1 MQYHPDNNRRRTVLA
16 CAALPAWP
24 LLHGCAAPLPLSLNA
39 ATTPAARAML
49 EESAAAHGG
58 AALAKIDDLSLRYEG
73 EWRALINRLQPAL
86 ADAGFR
92 GGSEERL
99 LLRDGLTAQTHTG
112 PSGRKQVVRRTASQ
126 AQGEVRVWFNGEEAQ
141 DTDRRAA
148 AALVVDGYSLF
159 LLGPMLLASTWST
172 QRTLVLELGSVEPV
186 NEHVCDVLHVRVAP
200 GFGFSPA
207 ERLALF
213 IDRKERLMR
222 RVRFTLD
229 GLASTV
235 GAIAEV
241 EAFDHVT
248 LHGVRWP
255 TRFYERLL
263 RPLPL
268 PVHDWRL
275 TGLDVNRGLDA
286 GELSGPVF
294 GGKAIP
300 PAMALR
306 AQGTASRR

>member
-1 MQYHPDNNRRRTVLA
+1 MHDPDLVRRRMLLA
-16 CAALPAWP
+16 GIAMPVWPALQ
-24 LLHGCAAPLPLSLNA
+24 GCAAPLPVSLNPT
-39 ATTPAARAML
+39 TTPAARAL
-49 EESAAAHGG
+49 LDESAAAHGL
-58 AALAKIDDLSLRYEG
+58 AAFADISDLSLRYEG
-73 EWRALINRLQPAL
+73 EWRALIDRLQPAL

-99 LLRDGLTAQTHTG
+99 LLREGVVAQAHTG
-112 PSGRKQVVRRTASQ
+112 PSGRKQVWRRTA
-126 AQGEVRVWFNGEEAQ
+126 ARATGEVRVWFNGEEAR

-148 AALVVDGYSLF
+148 AALVVDGYSVF
-159 LLGPMLLASTWST
+159 LLGPMLLAQAWSA
-172 QRTLVLELGSVEPV
+172 QRTLMLELAGIEQV
-186 NEHVCDVLHVRVAP
+186 NEHACDVLRVRIAP
-200 GFGFSPA
+200 GFGFAAS
-207 ERLALF
+207 EQLALF

-229 GLASTV
+229 GLASTQ

-241 EAFDHVT
+241 EAYDHVT

-275 TGLDVNRGLDA
+275 TGLDVNRGIASADV
-286 GELSGPVF
+286 GGPVF
-294 GGKAIP
+294 GGKAVA
-300 PAMALR
+300 PATALP
-306 AQGTASRR
+306 SR